1 MCHHVLLSSTS
12 TRIPWDEHII
22 FPGLHVRRP
31 SSGKLIWPQGRGNLE
46 SGHQLSSWAA
56 NHCSSLWLRPPLIL
70 ISLSKVGVTRPFYR
84 WGNWRTGMDVA
95 GLRHEAISVHLQ
107 TPLSLPQLRVSF
119 LNLGAVPFSNARNK
133 QKDVTMSIS
142 LERFKT
148 SELENHKTTSEVS
161 KNKVIPG
168 THPKRAINVYS
179 S

>member
-1 MCHHVLLSSTS
+1 
-12 TRIPWDEHII
+12 
-22 FPGLHVRRP
+22 
-31 SSGKLIWPQGRGNLE
+31 
-46 SGHQLSSWAA
+46 
-56 NHCSSLWLRPPLIL
+56 
-70 ISLSKVGVTRPFYR
+70 
-84 WGNWRTGMDVA
+84 MDVA
-95 GLRHEAISVHLQ
+95 GLRHEAISVCLQ

-119 LNLGAVPFSNARNK
+119 LKLGAVPFRNARNK
-133 QKDVTMSIS
+133 QKDVTMGIS